1 LLAQLPFLGARLMY
15 DTARDLCAHGAALA
29 AQGLARAGSG
39 NISVRLADGNI
50 LISPTDEGLGTLHPE
65 GLSLVSPEGQHLTGP
80 APSKELPLHLAIYV
94 SRPSVGA
101 VVHLHTPH
109 ATAWSMVA
117 GLDPANCLPPL
128 TPYAVMRLGRVALVP
143 FAVPGS
149 AVLCDW
155 VRARAPQHSAFL
167 LANHGPVV
175 SARTLKDAVFAAEE
189 LEETARLALLLAA
202 VPHRILDATDIA
214 AIEATFGDRYR

>member
-1 LLAQLPFLGARLMY
+1 MHDAAR
-15 DTARDLCAHGAALA
+15 ALCAAGAALA

-39 NISVRLADGNI
+39 NISIRLADGRI
-50 LISPTDEGLGTLHPE
+50 LISPSGEGLGTLDPTA
-65 GLSLVSPEGQHLTGP
+65 LSVVSPEGQPLAGP
-80 APSKELPLHLAIYV
+80 LASKELPLHMAIYRT
-94 SRPSVGA
+94 RPEAGA

-117 GLDPANCLPPL
+117 GHDPADCLPPL

-149 AVLCDW
+149 AVLGDW
-155 VRARAPQHSAFL
+155 VQERAGAHSAFL

-189 LEETARLALLLAA
+189 LEETARLALMLAG
-202 VPHRILDATDIA
+202 VPHARLGAADIA
-214 AIEATFGDRYR
+214 AIEATYGDKYR